1 MAPFIIFSHRNIKV
15 IFAQMYLF
23 PTGNFCIFFHIV
35 HCAGWGHLGLA
46 GRQPNERASEQK
58 NEDVS

>member
-1 MAPFIIFSHRNIKV
+1 MAPFIISSYRNIKV

-23 PTGNFCIFFHIV
+23 LTGKFCIFFHIV
-35 HCAGWGHLGLA
+35 HCAGLGHLGLA
-46 GRQPNERASEQK
+46 GRQPTERASEHQ